1 MRVLSASAEH
11 HEEMTTAARPGPVR
25 STPAADPQISI
36 VSEGVE
42 LDGYLAR
49 PATAAGAGAGRHGL
63 VLCHGFPITP
73 SQRQGNWGGYQEL
86 AERLARD
93 TGWVVLTFSFRGTG
107 RSGGNFSLGGWLT
120 DLGAA
125 IDALLTTQGVD
136 GAWLCGFAAGGALS
150 ICAAGEDP
158 RVRGVAALASQAD
171 FAERAGDARRF
182 VAQARRLGIIRD
194 ADYPTD
200 LDAWARELLEV
211 RPLSLIGKLPPRPV
225 LLVHGANDEVV
236 PVVDAR
242 ALADAADGQV
252 ELRILVGAG
261 HRLRHDPRAIAI
273 LIGWMDRQG

>member
-1 MRVLSASAEH
+1 MVAPEQQLSI
-11 HEEMTTAARPGPVR
+11 
-25 STPAADPQISI
+25 ISDGI
-36 VSEGVE
+36 E
-42 LDGYLAR
+42 LDAYLAR
-49 PATAAGAGAGRHGL
+49 PATSAGAGAGRHGL

-86 AERLARD
+86 ADRLAAD

-107 RSGGNFSLGGWLT
+107 RSGGNFSLGGWLS
-120 DLGAA
+120 DLKAA
-125 IDALLTTQGVD
+125 TDALLGTHGVD

-150 ICAAGEDP
+150 ICAAGEDE

-171 FAERAGDARRF
+171 FTERAGDARRF

-194 ADYPTD
+194 PDYPKD
-200 LDAWARELLEV
+200 LERWARDLVEV

-225 LLVHGANDEVV
+225 LLVHGTSDEVV

-242 ALADAADGQV
+242 ALSDAADGRV
-252 ELRILVGAG
+252 ELRLLVGAG

-273 LIGWMDRQG
+273 LLGWMDRQG

>member
-1 MRVLSASAEH
+1 VISEPQLSI
-11 HEEMTTAARPGPVR
+11 
-25 STPAADPQISI
+25 ISDGI
-36 VSEGVE
+36 E
-42 LDGYLAR
+42 LDAYLAR
-49 PATAAGAGAGRHGL
+49 PTTAAGAGAGRHGL

-86 AERLARD
+86 AERLAAD

-107 RSGGNFSLGGWLT
+107 RSGGNFSLGGWLN
-120 DLGAA
+120 DLASATG
-125 IDALLTTQGVD
+125 ALLSMPGVD

-171 FAERAGDARRF
+171 FAGRAGDARRF
-182 VAQARRLGIIRD
+182 VAQARHLGIIKD
-194 ADYPTD
+194 PDYPKD
-200 LDAWARELLEV
+200 LDRWARDLVEV

-225 LLVHGANDEVV
+225 LLVHGTNDEVV

-252 ELRILVGAG
+252 ELRLLVGAG

-273 LIGWMDRQG
+273 LLGWMDRQG